1 MQDTPNQSK
10 RYTIP
15 RLINEGFLLRI
26 PSSESKYKCNK
37 EQILALLESIKKS
50 KEEGNPFFCLGDM
63 IVCREGGRHSIIDGR
78 QRLIMLFLIGVYLAS
93 KEVNEGIWHDFVR
106 KEKRYN
112 KKSKKYIRLAI
123 PYERGEFWLSELINK
138 TSGRRGL
145 ECMRMCIAGYEYFCG
160 LKIIKDWFHQYAKG
174 SLEQGISAYLYHNL
188 YFNFRFISEEVYQ
201 PTTKEELKALC
212 EDESVYLG
220 KIDTSKITDMSG
232 LFADSK
238 RRRFLGI
245 EKWDVS
251 NVEDMSYMFANSS
264 FNHPLILWNVSKVK
278 NMEGMFSFSCFNQCI
293 NYWDVS
299 GCENMRYMFHIS
311 LFNQSLDRW
320 NVANVKDMS
329 HMFEASSFNHP
340 LNSWNVSNVEN
351 LSYMFFV
358 SKYNHPLSSWNVGK
372 VKSMSGMFYESAFNQ
387 PLDSWNV
394 ANVEDMSHMFSCSSF
409 NQPLDSWDVSGVK
422 NMRYMFSFSPFNH
435 PLNSWNVSKVENM
448 NYMFSQSAFNQ
459 PLSSWDVS
467 GVKHM
472 EGIFADC
479 DYSHS
484 LESWGDKNPLK

>member
-1 MQDTPNQSK
+1 M
-10 RYTIP
+10 
-15 RLINEGFLLRI
+15 RI

-50 KEEGNPFFCLGDM
+50 KEEDNPFFCLGDM

-123 PYERGEFWLSELINK
+123 PYELGESWLSELINK

-160 LKIIKDWFHQYAKG
+160 LKIIKDWFYQYAKG
-174 SLEQGISAYLYHNL
+174 SLEQGISVYLYHNL

-201 PTTKEELKALC
+201 PTTKEELKTLC

-264 FNHPLILWNVSKVK
+264 FNHPL
-278 NMEGMFSFSCFNQCI
+278 
-293 NYWDVS
+293 
-299 GCENMRYMFHIS
+299 
-311 LFNQSLDRW
+311 DRW
-320 NVANVKDMS
+320 NVSRVKDMS

-358 SKYNHPLSSWNVGK
+358 SKYNHPLSSWNVGR

-394 ANVEDMSHMFSCSSF
+394 ANVEDMSHVFSCSSF
-409 NQPLDSWDVSGVK
+409 NQPLDSWDVSGV
-422 NMRYMFSFSPFNH
+422 
-435 PLNSWNVSKVENM
+435 ENM
-448 NYMFSQSAFNQ
+448 SYMFSQSAFNQ
-459 PLSSWDVS
+459 PISSWDVS
-467 GVKHM
+467 GVKYM

-479 DYSHS
+479 DYSRS
-484 LESWGDKNPLK
+484 LESWGEKNPFK

>member
-50 KEEGNPFFCLGDM
+50 KEEGNPSFCLGDM

-78 QRLIMLFLIGVYLAS
+78 QRMIVLFLIGVYLAS

-123 PYERGEFWLSELINK
+123 PYERGESWLSELINK

-160 LKIIKDWFHQYAKG
+160 LKIIKNWFYQYAKG

-201 PTTKEELKALC
+201 PTTKEELKVLC

-293 NYWDVS
+293 NSWDVS

-311 LFNQSLDRW
+311 LFNQPLDRW

-329 HMFEASSFNHP
+329 HMFEASSFNYP

-358 SKYNHPLSSWNVGK
+358 SKYNHLLSSWNVGK

-409 NQPLDSWDVSGVK
+409 NQPLDSWDVSGV
-422 NMRYMFSFSPFNH
+422 
-435 PLNSWNVSKVENM
+435 E
-448 NYMFSQSAFNQ
+448 
-459 PLSSWDVS
+459 
-467 GVKHM
+467 HM

-484 LESWGDKNPLK
+484 LESWGDKNPFK